1 MRAVRDEAEGAAR
14 PVDAP
19 PRTGPGPSRLRY
31 RMQRAWAKPGLR
43 AFVTVYLPLSLV
55 GVLGWRVV
63 SDDDLRR
70 LAETRATALWEAVAA
85 RPEFALKGIEIVG
98 GSEALRARAHETI
111 GLGAG
116 VSSLEVDVAAL
127 RARIE
132 ALDAIRSAAVRLDPQ
147 GMLRVEIDAREAV
160 ALHRDASGE
169 LTLIDAEGVRIGA
182 VSQRGLYPQLPLIL
196 GEGGERAVH
205 DVLSLMD
212 GAPDLV
218 PRIRAFVRV
227 GERRWDIVLEGERVI
242 MLPAEAPGRALARV
256 MALHYGEELLDRDI
270 AVIDMRVPE
279 RPTLRLTPSGVE
291 AHRLRQAVSAEG
303 GKDT

>member
-1 MRAVRDEAEGAAR
+1 MRAVRDEAERAA
-14 PVDAP
+14 PTA

-31 RMQRAWAKPGLR
+31 RLHRVWAKPAVRGL
-43 AFVTVYLPLSLV
+43 VGVYLPMALIGLI
-55 GVLGWRVV
+55 GWRVV

-70 LAETRATALWEAVAA
+70 LAETRLAAAWETLAA
-85 RPEFALKGIEIVG
+85 RPEFALKGIEIAG
-98 GSEALRARAHETI
+98 GSEALRARAHAAI

-116 VSSLEVDVAAL
+116 VSSLAVDVAAI

-132 ALDAIRSAAVRLDPQ
+132 ALDAIRAASVQLDPQ
-147 GMLRVEIDAREAV
+147 GILRVEIDAREAV
-160 ALHRDASGE
+160 ALYRAAPDT
-169 LTLIDAEGVRIGA
+169 LVLIDADGVRIGHVA
-182 VSQRGLYPQLPLIL
+182 RRALHPRLPLIL

-205 DVLSLMD
+205 EVLSLMD

-227 GERRWDIVLEGERVI
+227 GQRRWDIVLEDDRLI
-242 MLPAEAPGRALARV
+242 LLPAEAPGRALARV
-256 MALHYGEELLDRDI
+256 MALHYGEELLDRDL

-279 RPTLRLTPSGVE
+279 RPTLRLTPQGVE
-291 AHRLRQAVSAEG
+291 AYRLRQAVVAEG